1 MPEPGFHDGSS
12 ILHLAPFDFG
22 SNGSLEVPLR
32 FVELS
37 GRPHVLYSAANPP
50 EGISWATNALVRW
63 RIGNETFAGKANAV
77 DDPATP
83 ENEIVPGDAQQFGAE
98 RPSRWFGPLV

>member
-1 MPEPGFHDGSS
+1 MPKPGSPEGPS

-32 FVELS
+32 VVGLS

-50 EGISWATNALVRW
+50 EWISWATNALVRW
-63 RIGNETFAGKANAV
+63 RIGNETFAGKANLV
-77 DDPATP
+77 DEPAALG
-83 ENEIVPGDAQQFGAE
+83 NEVFLGEGQQFGAG
-98 RPSRWFGPLV
+98 RVSWW